1 MKRKALSMTA
11 MAMAAVT
18 ALTSTSICV
27 FAEGQ
32 DSKALAAAITT
43 VKSRLDIPEELSEF
57 TYNTFNRYLNDTYSL
72 TWHTPDTA
80 KEYKSVSVTVRGSLI
95 TSYSDGDE
103 GWEWGDGE
111 SLAKLSGDELYDKA
125 KAAVK
130 KLNPTVAGVIDID
143 RDSLRISL
151 HNQRARFTLVRT
163 KDGVPVK
170 NDSGDIVLDK
180 NTGELL
186 SFNIGWHEKAAF
198 QKADGALPLDKA
210 KEKYAEVIDL
220 QPQYEVY
227 YDWDSKKTTA
237 RLVYTQNYYGEINAF
252 TGEKSN
258 FTEDGYYET
267 TNDAITEEAGADKVN
282 PATGGGD
289 FTEQERAELDKDL
302 PYAGEE
308 AVKKLL
314 QSDPYLTYQT
324 DMVLESS
331 DLYKVTYGKD
341 PKYYYTASF
350 TTKMKDEIIDE
361 PETVEVNLSY
371 EEEMGYTV
379 PTIEEPVQNVRIT
392 VDAETG
398 QIISYYYYDGGRE
411 SRPSYDMAKADK
423 LAEEIAKK
431 YTGDKFEEFRDYS
444 SNASSW
450 ATSQDGTTRQY
461 DGSYHNWTR
470 YANDIK
476 VANEGIS
483 ISFNAD
489 MKLRRYSLDY
499 TDVELP
505 DPKKMLTSKQVMDKF
520 WENNELDLYY
530 LAAFNEK
537 VTKTV
542 LVYGADWGIYADAFT
557 GMPVY
562 GGSYGTKENDLSG
575 IKDKKIKKMAQ
586 TLSDHGFTIC
596 DYKFSEKD
604 EATEQTLR
612 VLLGDRSAEDE
623 DCAVPVTRG
632 EALVIFTEMTCGKT
646 IPAFKGIYKSPFS
659 DVSDNDKNVGYY
671 ALAYGMGVV
680 SGKKLNPDEEFTMG
694 DMIKMVYTLYSNG
707 KPQ

>member
-1 MKRKALSMTA
+1 MRRKALSMTA

-18 ALTSTSICV
+18 ALTSTSICA

-57 TYNTFNRYLNDTYSL
+57 TYNTFNRYLDDTYIL
-72 TWHTPDTA
+72 TWYTPETA
-80 KEYKSVSVTVRGSLI
+80 KEYKSISATVRGSLI
-95 TSYSDGDE
+95 TSYSGGDE
-103 GWEWGDGE
+103 GWERGEGE
-111 SLAKLSGDELYDKA
+111 SLAKLSGDELYKKA

-130 KLNPTVAGVIDID
+130 KLNPSVAGVIDID

-151 HNQRARFTLVRT
+151 HNQRAEFSLVRT

-170 NDSGDIVLDK
+170 NDSGQIVLDK

-198 QKADGALPLDKA
+198 QKANGALPLDKA
-210 KEKYAEVIDL
+210 KEKYAEAIDL
-220 QPQYEVY
+220 QPQYIIY
-227 YDWDSKKTTA
+227 NDWESKKITS

-252 TGEKSN
+252 TGEKSD

-267 TNDAITEEAGADKVN
+267 TNDAVAPEAAADMGN
-282 PATGGGD
+282 PETGGGN
-289 FTEQERAELDKDL
+289 FTEKERAELDKDL

-308 AVKKLL
+308 AIKKLL

-324 DMVLESS
+324 GMVLETS

-350 TTKMKDEIIDE
+350 SSKMKDEIIDE
-361 PETVEVNLSY
+361 PEPVDVNVSY
-371 EEEMGYTV
+371 EAAMDYAV
-379 PTIEEPVQNVRIT
+379 PAVEEPVQNVRIT

-398 QIISYYYYDGGRE
+398 QIISYYYYDGGSE
-411 SRPSYDMAKADK
+411 SRPSYDMAKADNM
-423 LAEEIAKK
+423 AEEIAKK
-431 YTGDKFEEFRDYS
+431 YAGDKFGEFRDYS
-444 SNASSW
+444 SEASSW
-450 ATSQDGTTRQY
+450 ATSMYGTKY
-461 DGSYHNWTR
+461 NGSNHNWTR

-476 VANEGIS
+476 VSGEGIT
-483 ISFNAD
+483 IRFNAD
-489 MKLRRYSLDY
+489 MKLTSYYFNY
-499 TDVELP
+499 TDIELV
-505 DPKKMLTSKQVMDKF
+505 DPKGMLTAEQVMNKF
-520 WENNELDLYY
+520 WESNELELHY

-562 GGSYGTKENDLSG
+562 GDRYGEEKNELSG

-586 TLSDHGFTIC
+586 TLSDHGFFIC
-596 DYKFSEKD
+596 DYKFNEND
-604 EATEQTLR
+604 EANERDLR
-612 VLLGDRSAEDE
+612 VLLGDRSAKDA
-623 DCAVPVTRG
+623 DCAVPITRG

-659 DVSDNDKNVGYY
+659 DVSDDDRNVGYY

-680 SGKKLNPDEEFTMG
+680 SGKKLNPDEQFTMG
-694 DMIKMVYTLYSNG
+694 EMIKMVYTLYSNG

>member
-1 MKRKALSMTA
+1 MMKRKALSMTA

-18 ALTSTSICV
+18 ALTSTSICA

-57 TYNTFNRYLNDTYSL
+57 TYNTFNRYLDDTYIL
-72 TWHTPDTA
+72 TWYTPETA
-80 KEYKSVSVTVRGSLI
+80 KEYKSISATVRGSLI
-95 TSYSDGDE
+95 TSYSGGDE
-103 GWEWGDGE
+103 GWEWGEGE
-111 SLAKLSGDELYDKA
+111 SLAKLSGDELYKKA
-125 KAAVK
+125 KEAVK

-143 RDSLRISL
+143 RDSLNISL
-151 HNQRARFTLVRT
+151 HNQRAEFSLVRT

-170 NDSGDIVLDK
+170 NDSGEIVLDK

-186 SFNIGWHEKAAF
+186 SFNMGWHEKAAF

-210 KEKYAEVIDL
+210 KEKYAEAIDL
-220 QPQYEVY
+220 QPQYIIY
-227 YDWDSKKTTA
+227 NDWESKKITS

-252 TGEKSN
+252 TGEKSD

-267 TNDAITEEAGADKVN
+267 TNDAVAPEAAADMGN
-282 PATGGGD
+282 PETGGGN
-289 FTEQERAELDKDL
+289 FTEKERAELDKDL

-308 AVKKLL
+308 AIKKLL

-324 DMVLESS
+324 GMVLETS

-350 TTKMKDEIIDE
+350 SSKMKDEIIDE
-361 PETVEVNLSY
+361 PEPVDVNVSY
-371 EEEMGYTV
+371 EAAMDYAV
-379 PTIEEPVQNVRIT
+379 PAVEEPVQNVRIT

-398 QIISYYYYDGGRE
+398 QIISYYYYDGGSE
-411 SRPSYDMAKADK
+411 ARPSYDMAKADN

-431 YTGDKFEEFRDYS
+431 YAGDKFGEFRDYS
-444 SNASSW
+444 SEASSW
-450 ATSQDGTTRQY
+450 ATSMYGTKY
-461 DGSYHNWTR
+461 NGSNHNWTR

-476 VANEGIS
+476 VSGEGIT
-483 ISFNAD
+483 IRFNAD
-489 MKLRRYSLDY
+489 MKLTSYYFNY
-499 TDVELP
+499 TDIELV
-505 DPKKMLTSKQVMDKF
+505 DPKGMLTAEQVMNKF
-520 WENNELDLYY
+520 WESNELELHY

-562 GGSYGTKENDLSG
+562 GDRYGEEENNLSG
-575 IKDKKIKKMAQ
+575 IKDKKLKKMAQ
-586 TLSDHGFTIC
+586 VLDDHGFFIC
-596 DYKFSEKD
+596 DYKFNEND
-604 EATEQTLR
+604 EADERSLR
-612 VLLGDRSAEDE
+612 VLLGDRSAKDA
-623 DCAVPVTRG
+623 DCAVPITRG

-659 DVSDNDKNVGYY
+659 DVSDNDRNVGYY

-680 SGKKLNPDEEFTMG
+680 SGKKLNPDEQFTMG
-694 DMIKMVYTLYSNG
+694 EMIKMVYTLYSNG